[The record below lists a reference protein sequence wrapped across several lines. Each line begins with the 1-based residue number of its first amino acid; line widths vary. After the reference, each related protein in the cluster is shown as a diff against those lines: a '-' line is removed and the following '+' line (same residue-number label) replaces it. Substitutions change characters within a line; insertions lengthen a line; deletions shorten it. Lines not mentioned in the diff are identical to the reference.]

1 VGGTLTASCTFAS
14 VAVNVYDVHIAIG
27 GSFYQGSTDTVL
39 AVYDPSL
46 GFTTGGGTVT
56 HNGVKANFGFTAKYL
71 PSGQIQGNLLYI
83 EHRATGDVILK
94 SNALGSLSIVTN
106 SATSATGILLGKAT
120 LNGVGNYSFQAVAT
134 DNGEPGT
141 SDTFGLQVKD
151 PSGAVVADLTFSP
164 LLLDGGNIQ
173 VPH

>member
-1 VGGTLTASCTFAS
+1 
-14 VAVNVYDVHIAIG
+14 VAVNVWDVHIAIG
-27 GSFYQGSTDTVL
+27 GNFYQGATDTVL

-46 GFTTGGGTVT
+46 GFTTGGGTLT
-56 HNGVKANFGFTAKYL
+56 HNGVKANFGFNAKFL
-71 PSGQIQGNLLYI
+71 KSGQVQGSLLYI
-83 EHRATGDVILK
+83 EHRSSGDVILK
-94 SNALGSLSIVTN
+94 SNSMGSLSIVTN

-151 PSGAVVADLTFSP
+151 PSAAPVADLSFAA
-164 LLLDGGNIQ
+164 LILDGGNIQ